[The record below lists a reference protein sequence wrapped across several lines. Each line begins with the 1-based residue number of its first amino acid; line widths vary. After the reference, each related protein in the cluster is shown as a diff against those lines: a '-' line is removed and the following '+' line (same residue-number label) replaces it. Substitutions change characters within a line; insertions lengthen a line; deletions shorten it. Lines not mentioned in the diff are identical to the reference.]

1 MILIETATATTI
13 DASAPASFTCDQCPF
28 ARHIDGNRYCC
39 SVSQTA
45 SDVKRGHW
53 EATISCF
60 EALAKAE
67 AEQTPEP
74 VTAEVEAAPIAK
86 TDAPAPTTPKPA
98 TPSTPAP
105 TTLSAEKPAP
115 ASTPTTPEAIGTD
128 DEPPNRGDNGRGRV
142 QPMPAKK
149 LMLSIVPVARIK
161 SDISASNFDR
171 NELELLG
178 ELSLTLGG
186 FAIPPVVVRDTN
198 GYKVVSGHL
207 QYHAAV
213 LAKQLNPR
221 AGENIPA
228 IVLEEENQ
236 AAALNQLKRL
246 KFAA

>member
-1 MILIETATATTI
+1 MNVTQTTASTI
-13 DASAPASFTCDQCPF
+13 DDSAPASFTCAQCPF

-39 SVSQTA
+39 AVSQTA

-53 EATISCF
+53 EATISCY

-67 AEQTPEP
+67 AEKAA
-74 VTAEVEAAPIAK
+74 AEVEMAIAQ
-86 TDAPAPTTPKPA
+86 TDAPAPA

-105 TTLSAEKPAP
+105 ATLSAEKTAPAP
-115 ASTPTTPEAIGTD
+115 TPAAIGTD
-128 DEPPNRGDNGRGRV
+128 NEPPNRGDNGRGRV
-142 QPMPAKK
+142 QQMPAKK

-186 FAIPPVVVRDTN
+186 FAIPPVVVRDTS

-213 LAKQLNPR
+213 IARQLNPR
-221 AGENIPA
+221 TGENIP
-228 IVLEEENQ
+228 VLLLESENQ
-236 AAALNQLKRL
+236 SVALAQLKMLR
-246 KFAA
+246 FAA

>member
-1 MILIETATATTI
+1 MKVTQTATTI
-13 DASAPASFTCDQCPF
+13 DTAPASFTCADCPF

-39 SVSQTA
+39 AVSQTA

-53 EATISCF
+53 EATISCY
-60 EALAKAE
+60 EALAQAKAE
-67 AEQTPEP
+67 AEKA
-74 VTAEVEAAPIAK
+74 VAEIEKPIAQ
-86 TDAPAPTTPKPA
+86 TDAPAPATPKPA

-105 TTLSAEKPAP
+105 ATLSAEKTAP
-115 ASTPTTPEAIGTD
+115 AAIGTD
-128 DEPPNRGDNGRGRV
+128 NEPPNRGDNGRGRV

-186 FAIPPVVVRDTN
+186 FAIPPVVVRDTS

-213 LAKQLNPR
+213 IARQLNPR
-221 AGENIPA
+221 TGENIP
-228 IVLEEENQ
+228 VLLLESENQ
-236 AAALNQLKRL
+236 SVALAQLKMLR
-246 KFAA
+246 FAA